1 MRLIGIAMAKSFIN
15 IKELAQALNLS
26 TSTVSRAFRDKNDIN
41 PQTKQFILDKAK
53 ELGYYPNIYASN
65 LRGSKSRTLAVIM
78 PELANNFFSLAVRG
92 IEKVAQANGYH
103 TLIYVTDS
111 SYDKEVSIVEELFNG
126 RVEGIIMSVSGEG
139 TNHDYISK
147 LKDSGIPLV
156 FFDRV
161 YDDIDVPKVVTDD
174 FESSFKATE
183 YFLNKGLDRVAF
195 LVIDKS
201 VSIGN
206 ARLQGYLEAYKHC
219 KKKVDK
225 RLIVDCSND
234 FDESYDSI
242 KNAIDRYQ
250 PQALFASVERLA
262 TTSYR
267 VCNDLKLSIPDQIK
281 MISYSNLSI
290 ADLLNPALSTITQ
303 PAEALGREAAK
314 LIFGMLN
321 GLQLP
326 TREQIL
332 RAEIIHRTSSKF

>member
-1 MRLIGIAMAKSFIN
+1 MSKSFIN

-78 PELANNFFSLAVRG
+78 PELANNFFSLAVKG

-103 TLIYVTDS
+103 TLVYVTDS
-111 SYDKEVSIVEELFNG
+111 SYEKEVSIVEDLFNG

-139 TNHDYISK
+139 TDHHYINK
-147 LKDSGIPLV
+147 LKDSKIPLV
-156 FFDRV
+156 FFDRI

-174 FESSFKATE
+174 YESSFKATE
-183 YFLNKGLDRVAF
+183 YFLKKGLEKVAF

-206 ARLQGYLEAYKHC
+206 ARLQGYLEAHKKC
-219 KKKVDK
+219 KKPVDK
-225 RLIVDCSND
+225 NLIVDCSND
-234 FDESYDSI
+234 FDESYDAI
-242 KNAIDRYQ
+242 KKAIAMYQ
-250 PQALFASVERLA
+250 PEALFASVERLA
-262 TTSYR
+262 TAAYR
-267 VCNDLKLSIPDQIK
+267 VCNDLKINIPKDIK
-281 MISYSNLSI
+281 IISFSNLSI
-290 ADLLNPALSTITQ
+290 ADLLQPSLSTITQ

-314 LIFGMLN
+314 LIFGVLN

-326 TREQIL
+326 DKEQIL
-332 RAEIIHRTSSKF
+332 RSEIIHRSSSKFL